1 MKNLLL
7 VLCILCSIPAFGQYR
22 YFSNIDQNQ
31 VYNNVSFT
39 GSNCGPRLQT
49 SYKSFRQYIST
60 LNYGYLS
67 YDQPIKLKNGDY
79 IGIGGRIMT
88 FNSEFYDDRSFNF
101 LTSYNRQVSNKNG
114 VKQYL
119 SVGIGFA
126 LSNLKTDQDHL
137 RWPSQI
143 GPNGFDPDL
152 PGESINSNFFYP
164 EIEIGLS
171 YSLIKSEN
179 EYVKTGIAIKDVNQP
194 NVSFLGRDPVPL
206 TSALIISAMG
216 STKALD
222 NLYWQPQVRFFSVQS
237 NRLISLISNF
247 KFLLSNKSNGII
259 VGASYANNK
268 VITANLGVE
277 IRKISAIFSYDLNT
291 KANVATVASPSL
303 EFGLGYRFC
312 D

>member
-7 VLCILCSIPAFGQYR
+7 ILCILSSISVFGQYN

-49 SYKSFRQYIST
+49 SFKNFKLFSSN

-79 IGIGGRIMT
+79 IGIGGRIMMY
-88 FNSEFYDDRSFNF
+88 NNPFYDNRSSSF

-114 VKQYL
+114 VKQFL
-119 SVGIGFA
+119 SLGVGFTLANI
-126 LSNLKTDQDHL
+126 KTDQDHL

-143 GPNGFDPDL
+143 GPDGFDPDL
-152 PGESINSNFFYP
+152 PGESINGHFFYP

-171 YSLIKSEN
+171 YSLMKNKN
-179 EYVKTGIAIKDVNQP
+179 EYVKTGIGIKSINQP
-194 NVSFLGRDPVPL
+194 NISFLGRDPVPL
-206 TSALIISAMG
+206 LSTWVISAMG
-216 STKALD
+216 STKASEK
-222 NLYWQPQVRFFSVQS
+222 LYWQPQVRLYTRQGD
-237 NRLISLISNF
+237 RLISLVSNF
-247 KFLLSNKSNGII
+247 KFLLNNESNGII
-259 VGASYANNK
+259 VGASYADNK
-268 VITANLGVE
+268 VITPNLGIE
-277 IRKISAIFSYDLNT
+277 IGRLSAIFSYDFNLNSSVT
-291 KANVATVASPSL
+291 TFVNPSL